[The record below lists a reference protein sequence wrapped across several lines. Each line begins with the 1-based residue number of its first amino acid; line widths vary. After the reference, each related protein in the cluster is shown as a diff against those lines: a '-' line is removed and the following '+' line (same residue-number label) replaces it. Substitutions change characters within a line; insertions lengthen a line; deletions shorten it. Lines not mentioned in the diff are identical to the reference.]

1 MSNDTTTQVKIEDA
15 PIPSVIVDSEHREDN
30 NITVNKTSLDK
41 QQEEIKKS
49 QPVDNYEPAGRSQP
63 TYNVVND
70 YNSSNE
76 TQINRN
82 TMDNTEVFNIGLYS
96 IIIII
101 ALLTIGLIFSRLYKR
116 ASKEISFVRTGFG
129 GQKVIM
135 DGGALVLPV
144 LHETIAV
151 NMNTLRLLVN
161 RDNDQALITKDR
173 MRVDVVA
180 EFYVRVQ
187 PIIESI
193 ANAAQTL
200 GSRTL
205 RPDELKD
212 LVEGKFDDALR
223 CVAAEMTMEEL
234 HEQRVDFVQKVQQVV
249 SEDLLK
255 NGLELETVSLTGL
268 DQTRMEYFN
277 ADNAFDAEGLTR
289 LTREI
294 ETRKKIRND
303 IQQDTSLQIRNKN
316 LEAEKLILEL
326 GKEEEYAKLQQQA
339 EIEIRRAEKAAVIA
353 QEQAINQQ
361 NSEQA
366 QISSQQQVQ
375 QSKISSERSVE
386 EELIQ
391 KERAIEIQRIEKQ
404 QTLEIAAQNREISI
418 AEKSKEQ
425 SIAKTQAD
433 EARAKAVE
441 AEEGVITSREKEVA
455 QRKKQ
460 IELIE
465 ASKEAE
471 REAITLKVSAE
482 AEKLAA
488 IDKAEALREKARG
501 EADKT
506 KITAEA
512 ESEADRVRAAA
523 AEIRYAVEAIGN
535 KNLNEAANILSE
547 QQVAMKI
554 KLELIANLENIIRE
568 SVKPMENIDGIKII
582 QVDGLNAGGGG
593 GAGSAEIANSGN
605 LADQV
610 VNSALRY
617 RAQAPLLDSLLQEVG
632 IEGGNINAL
641 TNSLK
646 DSINNVHSAKKQTN
660 KTEKNK
666 VSNNKT

>member
-1 MSNDTTTQVKIEDA
+1 ME
-15 PIPSVIVDSEHREDN
+15 
-30 NITVNKTSLDK
+30 
-41 QQEEIKKS
+41 
-49 QPVDNYEPAGRSQP
+49 
-63 TYNVVND
+63 
-70 YNSSNE
+70 
-76 TQINRN
+76 N
-82 TMDNTEVFNIGLYS
+82 TGIFNIGIYS
-96 IIIII
+96 IIIIV

-205 RPDELKD
+205 RPAELKD
-212 LVEGKFDDALR
+212 LVEGKFVDALR
-223 CVAAEMTMEEL
+223 SVAAEMTMEEL

-303 IQQDTSLQIRNKN
+303 IQQDTSLQIKNKN

-339 EIEIRRAEKAAVIA
+339 EIEIRRAVKATEIA

-366 QISSQQQVQ
+366 QIASQQQVQ
-375 QSKISSERSVE
+375 QSKIFAERSVE

-391 KERAIEIQRIEKQ
+391 KERAIETQRIEKQ
-404 QTLEIAAQNREISI
+404 QTLEIAIQNREIAI

-433 EARAKAVE
+433 EARAKAVG
-441 AEEGVITSREKEVA
+441 AEERVITSREKEVA
-455 QRKKQ
+455 ERKKQ

-488 IDKAEALREKARG
+488 IDKAEAVREKARG

-523 AEIRYAVEAIGN
+523 AEIRYAVEATGN
-535 KNLNEAANILSE
+535 KALNEAANILSE

-568 SVKPMENIDGIKII
+568 SVKPMENIEGIKII
-582 QVDGLNAGGGG
+582 QVGGLNAGGGG
-593 GAGSAEIANSGN
+593 GTSSAEGTNSNSEN

-641 TNSLK
+641 TNSFK
-646 DSINNVHSAKKQTN
+646 DSINKVNSTTKQTS
-660 KTEKNK
+660 KTEKHKISTNK
-666 VSNNKT
+666 P